1 MLWQNMQRANALL
14 GRDPCLRSTGFHLQS
29 QACLCLHRRLRFV
42 FTASR
47 NKPEEA
53 LGEHRSPSLSRQR
66 QDLAACALCNPVFS
80 HAGDDRFFIIR
91 ENSSESEN
99 STNTSSLAVALNLRP
114 GRRK

>member
-1 MLWQNMQRANALL
+1 VLWQNMQRANALL

-66 QDLAACALCNPVFS
+66 
-80 HAGDDRFFIIR
+80 
-91 ENSSESEN
+91 
-99 STNTSSLAVALNLRP
+99 
-114 GRRK
+114 